1 MRGSIQKRVAGQAK
15 DNRGC
20 AVLGCGRLTAA
31 SEGTGLHAAYCRAHA
46 EHFRRHGSYSKPSYT
61 AAQLEPHRGR
71 ALAWLRQHRSSAAV
85 CQAVERVT
93 TLYQRAGSRPSVFSL
108 TGLEPEDRAMAAW
121 ARIREAQVDPLVIL
135 SAWLAVQACHDED
148 PQPEYSKEYR
158 QVQAGKLLHRMA
170 GGAHK
175 SWGGYGGAPKIELHK
190 YPASRGRVL
199 RHLGR
204 HLEQA
209 ASSLP
214 APVLVS

>member
-1 MRGSIQKRVAGQAK
+1 MQGSIQDRVAKQGNGK
-15 DNRGC
+15 RRC

-31 SEGTGLHAAYCRAHA
+31 SERAGLHAAYCRAHA

-61 AAQLEPHRGR
+61 AAQLEPHRTW
-71 ALAWLRQHRSSAAV
+71 ALAWLRQHRSSGAV
-85 CQAVERVT
+85 RQAVERVI
-93 TLYQRAGSRPSVFSL
+93 TLYLRAGSRPSVFSL

-121 ARIREAQVDPLVIL
+121 ARIREAQVDPLVVL
-135 SAWLAVQACHDED
+135 AAWLAVQACHDED
-148 PQPEYSKEYR
+148 PQPEHSKEYR

-170 GGAHK
+170 GGGHK
-175 SWGGYGGAPKIELHK
+175 NWGGYDGTPKVELHK

-214 APVLVS
+214 ASTDGA

>member
-1 MRGSIQKRVAGQAK
+1 
-15 DNRGC
+15 
-20 AVLGCGRLTAA
+20 
-31 SEGTGLHAAYCRAHA
+31 
-46 EHFRRHGSYSKPSYT
+46 
-61 AAQLEPHRGR
+61 
-71 ALAWLRQHRSSAAV
+71 
-85 CQAVERVT
+85 
-93 TLYQRAGSRPSVFSL
+93 VFSL

-121 ARIREAQVDPLVIL
+121 ARIREAQADPLVVL
-135 SAWLAVQACHDED
+135 AAWLAVQACHDDD
-148 PQPEYSKEYR
+148 PQPEHSKEYR

-175 SWGGYGGAPKIELHK
+175 SWGGYDGVPKVELHK

-214 APVLVS
+214 ALLPVS